1 MGNKNSNTIDWE
13 DRARDLFSL
22 GSSPKSP
29 EVGTQNNSKEDLY
42 FRESQVPLRQRSNVN
57 NVDGVESLQH
67 DKQIKLSMS
76 NTEVNG
82 GPIQD
87 SLKNA
92 SLIKATKQ
100 KIPPL
105 NANGLAPRNS
115 SIARKKI
122 EHELLGTSLPEIK
135 RGTKPGAIGTGYLN
149 ASSNLSSRV
158 GFTCSDSSDRE
169 PRLDFLQSLETL
181 TSNSSLIAPRTGT
194 VSKSYSNPLVST
206 EGIREVAHDSIHT
219 IGQSPLRKRESLPSL
234 KRTSSSSP
242 HSYRLIQK
250 EVINQTMQER
260 LMALRK
266 TIKDAQASEPQIEK
280 TTKIATDDSQ
290 SHNPS
295 RMTKERRNQRRAE
308 HNQAIIDDLCD
319 IVTDL
324 FISEKSLFVDEE
336 DEFQMEGSTNQQ
348 ESIMKSVRQFLS
360 DLPIR
365 YALGVETPSEVLVHM
380 RLVAAARS
388 DDYHAAVHVVKLE
401 SPSLPNRYYSS
412 GRDIKLVTISCSD
425 RHGLLEYITGKL
437 LATGGSR
444 VLDADVMTI
453 TENIVLDRFVVE
465 MNGRLRL
472 DKLKQYIEQYL
483 RESESMHDDIPSLS
497 PLGCGDKGCI
507 VPVTPPHSA
516 HSVHY
521 PNGSGATCGQ
531 IYHPHPRANIS
542 KRESISEEVQLAVP
556 LSEVVAC
563 ANSNIG
569 NVSVPGKYL
578 PTQLRRPAL
587 QRYHSAPVGS
597 TTASCQSSGESSGN
611 IATERSANGKK
622 SVEYRDSIPSNLVEK
637 DDIQECNSGV
647 SGIQR
652 GLLDTLLQEER
663 QKVPNIPLD
672 DLMLTENLGS
682 GRISTVYRAI
692 WQKRVNNQNDIFLQE
707 VALKVTLTDD
717 PSSAVDNMAEF
728 RREADIASSL
738 DHFNICKIVGVVN
751 DPDCFCLAYEYCEG
765 GTLKNLLSDTLRCY
779 EYLPIAL
786 DVANGMAYLHSRNVI
801 HRDLKPANIL
811 LTEGNRAKIA
821 DFGMSV
827 ANTGQE
833 LTAETGTYRWMAPEV
848 IRHESYSSN
857 ADVYSFGVVLWQLI
871 SREVPF
877 TTLTPVQTAYAVA
890 EGCRPEIP
898 SSTPEQLR
906 KIILA
911 CWDADT
917 DRRPSFTYI
926 AMALAD
932 YAKMAFSPAN
942 VGAQTVQIADDMLAN
957 VSGNSTVNV
966 DFSVPMI
973 TSRRHPSTNNIGQ
986 RSDANSRQQGDIT
999 TSQNDSAFG
1008 QRLFLHQSSG
1018 SYSNSVGL
1026 PI

>member
-1 MGNKNSNTIDWE
+1 MGNITSNATIRE
-13 DRARDLFSL
+13 DGARDLFTIGFSTNTQEA
-22 GSSPKSP
+22 GA
-29 EVGTQNNSKEDLY
+29 QNNLKEDLY
-42 FRESQVPLRQRSNVN
+42 FRESEVPLRQRCKANI
-57 NVDGVESLQH
+57 VDGVRSLQQGKH
-67 DKQIKLSMS
+67 IHPSMS
-76 NTEVNG
+76 SKEANG
-82 GPIQD
+82 VSIKSHNKIALINPI
-87 SLKNA
+87 
-92 SLIKATKQ
+92 KQ
-100 KIPPL
+100 KISQL
-105 NANGLAPRNS
+105 SVKEQAPRIS
-115 SIARKKI
+115 SRDQID
-122 EHELLGTSLPEIK
+122 HEALGESLPEIK
-135 RGTKPGAIGTGYLN
+135 KKLKPGIGGGYSN
-149 ASSNLSSRV
+149 MSSSLGSKV
-158 GFTCSDSSDRE
+158 GFTCNHSRDRE
-169 PRLDFLQSLETL
+169 PKLGFRQSVDSLI
-181 TSNSSLIAPRTGT
+181 SNSSLIAPRTGT

-206 EGIREVAHDSIHT
+206 KGMMEESDSACDDSIHT
-219 IGQSPLRKRESLPSL
+219 IRELGLRKRESLPSL

-266 TIKDAQASEPQIEK
+266 TFKNTQLSEPQIDK
-280 TTKIATDDSQ
+280 TTKITNDDTQ
-290 SHNPS
+290 SHHPS
-295 RMTKERRNQRRAE
+295 RMTKERRNRRRAE

-324 FISEKSLFVDEE
+324 FISEKTLFVDEE
-336 DEFQMEGSTNQQ
+336 DEFQIEGSSNQQ
-348 ESIMKSVRQFLS
+348 ESTMKSVRQFLS

-401 SPSLPNRYYSS
+401 SAALPHRYYSS

-425 RHGLLEYITGKL
+425 RLGLLEYITGKL

-472 DKLKQYIEQYL
+472 DKLKQCIEQYL
-483 RESESMHDDIPSLS
+483 RESESMHGDVQSIT
-497 PLGCGDKGCI
+497 PLGCDDKGCI
-507 VPVTPPHSA
+507 VPAIPPHSA
-516 HSVHY
+516 HYS
-521 PNGSGATCGQ
+521 NGSDATCGQ

-563 ANSNIG
+563 ANSNIR
-569 NVSVPGKYL
+569 NISVCGKYL

-587 QRYHSAPVGS
+587 QRYNSAPVGS
-597 TTASCQSSGESSGN
+597 ITASCQSSGESSGN
-611 IATERSANGKK
+611 SAAERCANGKK
-622 SVEYRDSIPSNLVEK
+622 SVEYRNCAAANLAETERK
-637 DDIQECNSGV
+637 YESGV

-663 QKVPNIPLD
+663 ERVPNIPLD
-672 DLMLTENLGS
+672 DLMLAENLGS

-692 WQKRVNNQNDIFLQE
+692 WQKRVNNQTEMLLQE
-707 VALKVTLTDD
+707 VALKASLTDD
-717 PSSAVDNMAEF
+717 PSSIVDNIAEF

-751 DPDCFCLAYEYCEG
+751 DPDCFCIAYEYCEG

-942 VGAQTVQIADDMLAN
+942 VGAQTVQIADEMLAN

-973 TSRRHPSTNNIGQ
+973 TPRRHPSTNNIGQ
-986 RSDANSRQQGDIT
+986 RSDTNVRQRDDIT
-999 TSQNDSAFG
+999 ASQSDSAFG
-1008 QRLFLHQSSG
+1008 QRLYLHQSSG

>member
-1 MGNKNSNTIDWE
+1 
-13 DRARDLFSL
+13 
-22 GSSPKSP
+22 
-29 EVGTQNNSKEDLY
+29 
-42 FRESQVPLRQRSNVN
+42 
-57 NVDGVESLQH
+57 
-67 DKQIKLSMS
+67 
-76 NTEVNG
+76 
-82 GPIQD
+82 
-87 SLKNA
+87 
-92 SLIKATKQ
+92 
-100 KIPPL
+100 
-105 NANGLAPRNS
+105 
-115 SIARKKI
+115 
-122 EHELLGTSLPEIK
+122 
-135 RGTKPGAIGTGYLN
+135 
-149 ASSNLSSRV
+149 LSSRV

-206 EGIREVAHDSIHT
+206 KGMKEVAHDSIHT
-219 IGQSPLRKRESLPSL
+219 IGESPLRKRDSLPSL

-290 SHNPS
+290 SQNPS

>member
-1 MGNKNSNTIDWE
+1 MERRIFQ
-13 DRARDLFSL
+13 L
-22 GSSPKSP
+22 
-29 EVGTQNNSKEDLY
+29 NSKELTRWNTSPD
-42 FRESQVPLRQRSNVN
+42 RERS
-57 NVDGVESLQH
+57 E
-67 DKQIKLSMS
+67 
-76 NTEVNG
+76 T
-82 GPIQD
+82 
-87 SLKNA
+87 
-92 SLIKATKQ
+92 
-100 KIPPL
+100 
-105 NANGLAPRNS
+105 
-115 SIARKKI
+115 
-122 EHELLGTSLPEIK
+122 ELLGSPVPEIRK
-135 RGTKPGAIGTGYLN
+135 TLKPSFGTGYLN
-149 ASSNLSSRV
+149 ASWSNSGVRV
-158 GFTCSDSSDRE
+158 GFHRKDSSNGERTVA
-169 PRLDFLQSLETL
+169 S
-181 TSNSSLIAPRTGT
+181 SNSNPSLIAPRVAT

-206 EGIREVAHDSIHT
+206 RGMMEESDSFGYDSGRT
-219 IGQSPLRKRESLPSL
+219 IGDSPLRKRESLPSL

-250 EVINQTMQER
+250 EVLNQTMQER

-266 TIKDAQASEPQIEK
+266 TFKNTQVLKDRTEK
-280 TTKIATDDSQ
+280 TTTKITTGDTQ
-290 SHNPS
+290 SHHPN
-295 RMTKERRNQRRAE
+295 RMTKETRNRRRAE

-324 FISEKSLFVDEE
+324 FTSEQSLFVDEE
-336 DEFQMEGSTNQQ
+336 DEFQIKGKTNQQ

-388 DDYHAAVHVVKLE
+388 DDNHAAVHVVKLE
-401 SPSLPNRYYSS
+401 SPALPYRNYSC
-412 GRDIKLVTISCSD
+412 GRDLKLVTISCAD

-472 DKLKQYIEQYL
+472 DKLKQCIESYL
-483 RESESMHDDIPSLS
+483 RESEHMNDSELSQSSLGHDDKS
-497 PLGCGDKGCI
+497 CG
-507 VPVTPPHSA
+507 VPVSPPPTAQPS
-516 HSVHY
+516 HY
-521 PNGSGATCGQ
+521 SDSSDAACGQ
-531 IYHPHPRANIS
+531 IYHKPYNANVS
-542 KRESISEEVQLAVP
+542 KRENISEEVQLAVP
-556 LSEVVAC
+556 LSEVIAC

-569 NVSVPGKYL
+569 NMSISGKYL
-578 PTQLRRPAL
+578 PTQLRRPTL
-587 QRYHSAPVGS
+587 QRYNSAPAGS

-611 IATERSANGKK
+611 SVAEHSANGNKRL
-622 SVEYRDSIPSNLVEK
+622 EYRDGTASNLSKKEDTK
-637 DDIQECNSGV
+637 ECDAVG
-647 SGIQR
+647 GIQR
-652 GLLDTLLQEER
+652 GLLDTLLQEES

-672 DLMLTENLGS
+672 DLMLTDNLGS

-692 WQKRVNNQNDIFLQE
+692 WQKRIHSQTEMLLQE
-707 VALKVTLTDD
+707 VALKVSLTDD
-717 PSSAVDNMAEF
+717 PSCAVDNIAEF
-728 RREADIASSL
+728 RREADIASIL
-738 DHFNICKIVGVVN
+738 DHFNICKIIGVVN
-751 DPDCFCLAYEYCEG
+751 DPDCFCLAYEYCKG
-765 GTLKNLLSDTLRCY
+765 GTLKNLLTDTSRCY

-786 DVANGMAYLHSRNVI
+786 DVASGMAYLHSRNVI

-811 LTEGNRAKIA
+811 LTESNRAKIA

-877 TTLTPVQTAYAVA
+877 ATLTPVQTAYAVA
-890 EGCRPEIP
+890 EGSRPEIP

-906 KIILA
+906 QIILA

-917 DRRPSFTYI
+917 ERRPSFTYI

-942 VGAQTVQIADDMLAN
+942 VGAQTVQIADEMLAN

-973 TSRRHPSTNNIGQ
+973 TTRQ
-986 RSDANSRQQGDIT
+986 RSDINTRQRSDIDR
-999 TSQNDSAFG
+999 SLSDSATNQSDPAFV
-1008 QRLFLHQSSG
+1008 QRFLHQSSG
-1018 SYSNSVGL
+1018 SFSNSVGL

>member
-1 MGNKNSNTIDWE
+1 MGNASCSANGE
-13 DRARDLFSL
+13 DGALDLFSL
-22 GSSPKSP
+22 AGSSTSTLNT
-29 EVGTQNNSKEDLY
+29 GTQNKQKEGLY
-42 FRESQVPLRQRSNVN
+42 FKESQVPLIHRDKVN
-57 NVDGVESLQH
+57 FVDGVMSIPHGTQNSNRKLALKTPMERRIFQLNSKESA
-67 DKQIKLSMS
+67 SR
-76 NTEVNG
+76 NTSTDRDRSE
-82 GPIQD
+82 
-87 SLKNA
+87 
-92 SLIKATKQ
+92 T
-100 KIPPL
+100 
-105 NANGLAPRNS
+105 
-115 SIARKKI
+115 
-122 EHELLGTSLPEIK
+122 ELLGSSFPEIRK
-135 RGTKPGAIGTGYLN
+135 KNLN
-149 ASSNLSSRV
+149 AKSWSYSGARLGFNRNDSNHGERIVLSSN
-158 GFTCSDSSDRE
+158 
-169 PRLDFLQSLETL
+169 
-181 TSNSSLIAPRTGT
+181 SNPSLIAPRTAT

-206 EGIREVAHDSIHT
+206 RGMTEESDSIGHDSSRT
-219 IGQSPLRKRESLPSL
+219 IGDSPLRKRESLPSL

-260 LMALRK
+260 LMTLRK
-266 TIKDAQASEPQIEK
+266 TFKNGRQTEK
-280 TTKIATDDSQ
+280 TAKISTGDTQ
-290 SHNPS
+290 SHHPN
-295 RMTKERRNQRRAE
+295 RMTKEIRNRRRAE

-324 FISEKSLFVDEE
+324 FISEQSLFVDEE
-336 DEFQMEGSTNQQ
+336 DEFQIKGTSTNQHK
-348 ESIMKSVRQFLS
+348 SIMKSVRQFLS

-388 DDYHAAVHVVKLE
+388 DDNHAAVHVVKLE
-401 SPSLPNRYYSS
+401 SPALPYRNYSC
-412 GRDIKLVTISCSD
+412 GRDLKLVTISCTD

-453 TENIVLDRFVVE
+453 AENIVLDRFVVE

-472 DKLKQYIEQYL
+472 DKLKQCIESYL
-483 RESESMHDDIPSLS
+483 RESECMNDGELSQLSISNDDKS
-497 PLGCGDKGCI
+497 CG
-507 VPVTPPHSA
+507 VPVSPTHTAQPS
-516 HSVHY
+516 HY
-521 PNGSGATCGQ
+521 SNSSNATCGQ
-531 IYHPHPRANIS
+531 IYHQHPRANIS
-542 KRESISEEVQLAVP
+542 TRETISEEVQLAVP
-556 LSEVVAC
+556 LSEVIAC

-569 NVSVPGKYL
+569 NNSISGKYL
-578 PTQLRRPAL
+578 PTQLRRPTL
-587 QRYHSAPVGS
+587 QRYNSAPVGS
-597 TTASCQSSGESSGN
+597 TIASCQSSGESSGN
-611 IATERSANGKK
+611 SVAERSVNGNK
-622 SVEYRDSIPSNLVEK
+622 SLEYRDGTASNLSEK
-637 DDIQECNSGV
+637 EGIKECNAV

-652 GLLDTLLQEER
+652 GLLDTLLQEES

-672 DLMLTENLGS
+672 DLMLTDNLGA

-692 WQKRVNNQNDIFLQE
+692 WQKRVHSQTEMLLQE
-707 VALKVTLTDD
+707 VALKVSLTDD
-717 PSSAVDNMAEF
+717 PSCAVDNIAEF
-728 RREADIASSL
+728 RREADIASIL

-751 DPDCFCLAYEYCEG
+751 DPDCFCIAYEYCKG
-765 GTLKNLLSDTLRCY
+765 GTLKNLLTDTSRCY

-786 DVANGMAYLHSRNVI
+786 DVASGMAYLHSRNVI

-877 TTLTPVQTAYAVA
+877 ATLTPVQTAYAVA
-890 EGCRPEIP
+890 EGSRPEIP

-906 KIILA
+906 NIILA

-917 DRRPSFTYI
+917 ERRPSFTYI

-942 VGAQTVQIADDMLAN
+942 VGAQTVRIADEMLAN

-973 TSRRHPSTNNIGQ
+973 TTRQ
-986 RSDANSRQQGDIT
+986 RSDINTRQRSDVA
-999 TSQNDSAFG
+999 TSQSDSATSQSFG
-1008 QRLFLHQSSG
+1008 QGQFLNQSSG
-1018 SYSNSVGL
+1018 SFSNSVGL